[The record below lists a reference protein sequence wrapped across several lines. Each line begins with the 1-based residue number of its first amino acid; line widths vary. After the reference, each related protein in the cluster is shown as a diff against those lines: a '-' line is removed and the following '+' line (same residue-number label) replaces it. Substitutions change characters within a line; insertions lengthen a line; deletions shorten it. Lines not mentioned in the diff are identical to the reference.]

1 MAIHASSF
9 SDETRIQPPH
19 SSICWEWS
27 IRPMIIL
34 LRIIGVDLPGCSA
47 ISSAQ
52 RNRRWLILVYR
63 IFCFLCHISSRIHIL
78 HYWSPMLL
86 IALFHNQTDD
96 AISYLDSSATAKW
109 NMIIDLANYL
119 IHDIG
124 IHLILLT
131 FIRAQWVNTMEI
143 FQRLNVIFTAENYIL
158 MRKISF
164 GGVIYVILLVI

>member
-9 SDETRIQPPH
+9 SDETRTQQPH

-27 IRPMIIL
+27 IRPMIIW
-34 LRIIGVDLPGCSA
+34 LRIIGVDLSGCSA
-47 ISSAQ
+47 ISSVQ

-86 IALFHNQTDD
+86 IALSHNQTDSV
-96 AISYLDSSATAKW
+96 ISYLDSSTAKW

-164 GGVIYVILLVI
+164 GGVIYVISLVI